1 MYCGIDVGIKKCV
14 AAVITDK
21 VLWIGN
27 YDELEFED
35 LKAVGVDAPL
45 SFPISG
51 SYREC
56 ERRLIEMGIRLFP
69 PKASFFKK
77 VSLKGI
83 EIARKLT
90 SKGFR
95 VFEVYPY
102 ATRVILDIAPKVKK
116 RKRSETEKIR
126 KELERF
132 VEIPKSF
139 QKMNHDELDAVIS
152 ALTVKL
158 FFEGK
163 GTEISGKD
171 GSIIIP
177 NKK

>member
-14 AAVITDK
+14 AAVVTDK
-21 VLWIGN
+21 VLWVGE
-27 YDELEFED
+27 YEELKLED
-35 LKAVGVDAPL
+35 LKAAGIDAPL
-45 SFPISG
+45 SFPDSG

-56 ERRLIEMGIRLFP
+56 ERKLIAMGIRLFP
-69 PKASFFKK
+69 PKANFFEKI
-77 VSLKGI
+77 SLKGM
-83 EIARKLT
+83 EIAKELKL
-90 SKGFR
+90 KGVR

-102 ATRVILDIAPKVKK
+102 ATRVILDIAPKAKK
-116 RKRSETEKIR
+116 RKKSEAEKIR

-139 QKMNHDELDAVIS
+139 QKMNHDEIDAIIS

-158 FFEGK
+158 FFEGD
-163 GTEISGKD
+163 GMEVWGRD

-177 NKK
+177 KK